1 MAETY
6 DINEISNNRSNTT
19 DTNFLDAVKNTSK
32 TFDSIL
38 KYKFYFF
45 FKGR

>member
-19 DTNFLDAVKNTSK
+19 DTNFLDAVKN
-32 TFDSIL
+32 F
-38 KYKFYFF
+38 KYFNAYLN
-45 FKGR
+45 